1 MRRAQENGRPGHFN
15 RLSKRVPRSPSM
27 TWGTEM
33 GRRESEA
40 RRQRLM
46 RSGEWRSGEPGDRSA
61 ERRPK
66 LTLTAALE

>member
-40 RRQRLM
+40 PAADEEW
-46 RSGEWRSGEPGDRSA
+46 GVAEWRAR
-61 ERRPK
+61 
-66 LTLTAALE
+66 